1 MSDFAR
7 RGLLSLLS
15 PAGQRGRLLILSFHQ
30 VPAKTDPLAPSVA
43 SADAFEEQM
52 RWLSEMCNVLPLPDA
67 AEMLRSGKLPARAAC
82 ITFDDGYRNNI
93 EVAVPILERLGLPAT
108 FFITAGAVERG
119 IMWNDLIIEG
129 VRRAGRGFD
138 LTARGL
144 GKHDLDSDAARRAAC
159 LLLIDQ
165 IKYQPL
171 RDRLDIAEHVFGA
184 ASSESEPR
192 LMMTPKQVAE
202 LAHRGFD
209 IGAHTISHPI
219 LATLSPEDA
228 RSEIHSCREW
238 VRDVTG
244 NAPRSFAYP
253 NGRPGTDF
261 GPEHERMAEQAGY
274 SVAVSTRWAAAKH
287 ASSVFALPRIAPWDR
302 NRSGFHLRL
311 IKTLVRSYIG
321 GH

>member
-1 MSDFAR
+1 MSDFVR
-7 RGLLSLLS
+7 RGLLALLS
-15 PAGQRGRLLILSFHQ
+15 PTGKRGRLLILTFHQ

-52 RWLSEMCNVLPLPDA
+52 RWLSEICNILPLPDA
-67 AEMLRSGKLPARAAC
+67 AEMLRNGQLPARAAC

-93 EVAVPILERLGLPAT
+93 EVAAPILERLGLSAT

-119 IMWNDLIIEG
+119 IMWNDLVIEG
-129 VRRAGRGFD
+129 VRRAGSEFD
-138 LTARGL
+138 LTAMGL
-144 GKHDLDSDAARRAAC
+144 GEHALDSDAARRAAIQF
-159 LLLIDQ
+159 LIDQ

-171 RDRLDIAEHVFGA
+171 QYRLGVAEYVFGA

-209 IGAHTISHPI
+209 VGAHTISHPI

-228 RSEIHSCREW
+228 RSEIDSCREW

-244 NAPRSFAYP
+244 TAPRSFAYP

-274 SVAVSTRWAAAKH
+274 SVAVSMRWAAARRVDS
-287 ASSVFALPRIAPWDR
+287 AFALPRFAPWERD
-302 NRSGFHLRL
+302 RSGFHLRL
-311 IKTLVRSYIG
+311 IKTVVRSYIG
-321 GH
+321 GD